1 MYRKI
6 VTAAVTAIVLATTAS
21 AAVSMPRKAYGIS
34 AAEQAWFDRASNPN
48 TNGIGS

>member
-6 VTAAVTAIVLATTAS
+6 VTAAVTAMVLATVAS
-21 AAVSMPRKAYGIS
+21 AAVSMPRHAHGIS

-48 TNGIGS
+48 TNGIGN